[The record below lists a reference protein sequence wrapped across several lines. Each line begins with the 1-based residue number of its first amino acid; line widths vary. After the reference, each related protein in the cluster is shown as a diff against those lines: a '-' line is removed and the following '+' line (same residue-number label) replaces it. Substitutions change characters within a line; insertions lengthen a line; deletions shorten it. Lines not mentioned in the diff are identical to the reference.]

1 MLTLKDY
8 EVKLIKRRITDAFA
22 MLENKTLT
30 ERAFQLGEDDFY
42 PFMCGWFKGELNGI
56 MEILDAAE

>member
-8 EVKLIKRRITDAFA
+8 EVKIIKRRVTDAFA
-22 MLENKTLT
+22 MLENRTLT
-30 ERAFQLGEDDFY
+30 ERSFQLGEDEFY
-42 PFMCGWFKGELNGI
+42 PFMCGWFKGELTGI